1 MARTKS
7 WKGVVIYTI
16 GHSTRTLDDLVSVLR
31 SFSISIVADV
41 RTIPRS
47 RHNPQFNGDL
57 LPAALARQGIRYVHL
72 PRLGGLR
79 RTRKDSTNTGWRNA
93 SFRGFADYMLTD
105 DFLAGL
111 EDLRALATGG
121 RVALMCAEAVPW
133 RCHRSLIA
141 DALLARRANVEHI
154 TGLSRSSPHHLTPF
168 AQVRGSLVTYPGET
182 GAEGRLAT
190 QGPFHLEAT
199 VRVLQRRPANLVDVW
214 EHEEYHRVLK
224 MPDGFVLA
232 QVRNCGTIDSPDV
245 QFSIRPGPAS
255 PATLAA
261 VTPILRT
268 VLGLD
273 IDPVPLQRL
282 TQAEEA
288 LRPTLLALRGLR
300 PPRFA
305 DLFETFANV
314 VPFQQVSI
322 DSGVATVARLVQRFG
337 RQSEFDG
344 RCFYAFPSAETIA
357 ETPASALRDC
367 GMSGKKAEALR
378 QLARMIE
385 SGELSEQAVSAVSTR
400 DALEYLQK
408 LPGIG
413 RWSAAL
419 VLLRGLGRMDV
430 FPRGD
435 SGVARALT
443 LLIGVQPEGLLES
456 VVERFGEHRGYLYF
470 CVLGGRLLAKGLI
483 HEAPPLAG
491 GKAPDAVS
499 LTRGVGR

>member
-16 GHSTRTLDDLVSVLR
+16 GHSTRTLDELVALLR
-31 SFSISIVADV
+31 SFNILIVADV

-47 RHNPQFNGDL
+47 RHNPQFNGDS
-57 LPAALARQGIRYVHL
+57 LASDLGREGIRYVHL

-79 RTRKDSTNTGWRNA
+79 RTRKDSPNTAWRNA

-111 EDLRALATGG
+111 EDLRALAAGG

-141 DALLARRANVEHI
+141 DALVARGANVEHV
-154 TGLSRSSPHHLTPF
+154 TGLSHSTSHHITPF
-168 AQVRGSLVTYPGET
+168 ARVRASLVTYPGEA
-182 GAEGRLAT
+182 AEGRLAA

-214 EHEEYHRVLK
+214 EEEQYLRVVAT
-224 MPDGFVLA
+224 PDRLVLA
-232 QVRNCGTIDSPDV
+232 AVKNRGTIDHPDLC
-245 QFSIRPGPAS
+245 FSIRAGPTS
-255 PATLAA
+255 PSELAA
-261 VTPILRT
+261 VAAILRRI
-268 VLGLD
+268 LGLD
-273 IDPVPLQRL
+273 TDPVPLQRL
-282 TQAEEA
+282 TRAERA

-322 DSGVATVARLVQRFG
+322 DSGVATVGRLVRRFG
-337 RQSEFDG
+337 RHIELDG
-344 RCFYAFPSAETIA
+344 RRFHAFPTAETIA
-357 ETPASALRDC
+357 EAPVSALRDC
-367 GMSGKKAEALR
+367 GMSRKKAEALR
-378 QLARMIE
+378 QLAEMIE
-385 SGELSEQAVSAVSTR
+385 SGELTEANVSSLSTS
-400 DALEYLQK
+400 DGLEYLQK

-413 RWSAAL
+413 PWSAGL

-435 SGVARALT
+435 TGVARALT
-443 LLIGVQPEGLLES
+443 SLLGLQPGASLAP
-456 VVERFGEHRGYLYF
+456 VVEHFGDHCGYLYF
-470 CVLGGRLLAKGLI
+470 CALGGRLLAKGLI

-491 GKAPDAVS
+491 RNGRGPVSVSRDPD
-499 LTRGVGR
+499 R